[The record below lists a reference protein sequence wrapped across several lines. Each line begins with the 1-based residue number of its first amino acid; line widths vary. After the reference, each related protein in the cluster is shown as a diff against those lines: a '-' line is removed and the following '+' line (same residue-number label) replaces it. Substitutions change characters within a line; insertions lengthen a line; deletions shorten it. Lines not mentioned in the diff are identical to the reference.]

1 MDANFKKGIVELC
14 VMKVVSQE
22 RMYGYQVID
31 KLASTLQVN
40 ENTIYPILRRLT
52 EQGIFTTV
60 IEPQVSAPPRKYFQL
75 SEQGRLHLT
84 ELETEWR
91 QFLAQ
96 VLTILE
102 E

>member
-14 VMKVVSQE
+14 VMKVISRE
-22 RMYGYQVID
+22 RMYGYQVLD
-31 KLASTLQVN
+31 KLASALDVN

-52 EQGIFTTV
+52 EQGIFTTI
-60 IEPQVSAPPRKYFQL
+60 IEPQVSAPPRKYFLL
-75 SEQGRLHLT
+75 SEVGKSRLE
-84 ELETEWR
+84 ELENEWR

-96 VLTILE
+96 VLHILE

>member
-14 VMKVVSQE
+14 VMKVISRE
-22 RMYGYQVID
+22 RMYGYQVIE
-31 KLASTLQVN
+31 KLATTLHVN

-52 EQGIFTTV
+52 EQGIFTTI
-60 IEPQVSAPPRKYFQL
+60 IEPQVSAPPRKYFQI
-75 SEQGRLHLT
+75 SEAGQQRLK
-84 ELETEWR
+84 ELETEW
-91 QFLAQ
+91 QEFLTQ